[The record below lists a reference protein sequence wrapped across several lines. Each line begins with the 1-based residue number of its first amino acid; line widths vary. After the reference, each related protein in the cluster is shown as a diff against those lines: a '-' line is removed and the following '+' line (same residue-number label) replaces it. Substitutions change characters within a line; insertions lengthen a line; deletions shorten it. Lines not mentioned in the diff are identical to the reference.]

1 VPLED
6 VQRLVGHAEP
16 RTTGLPQTLSAG
28 LRSAPPAITVVF
40 STAPSDAEHLNTDLV
55 LQEFEQLA
63 EKKIK
68 KENHISVELAVQ

>member
-28 LRSAPPAITVVF
+28 LRSAPPATTVVF
-40 STAPSDAEHLNTDLV
+40 STAPSEHLNTDLV
-55 LQEFEQLA
+55 LQEFERLA